1 MSEPGALSPADIR
14 LLTDLSHGN
23 DWMRALLCTLARRGT
38 WLRRTDPPRARAIL
52 DAMTPWPVFKAGQFL
67 FDLLEWEDFMTTGP
81 APEQFDGALDAVA
94 LARMTRLLR
103 LVAAQLDGTMPA
115 DIPPPD
121 TEPISLPEPVD
132 LPALEPG
139 FYLYQDVALG
149 IVVSI
154 EAARAARP

>member
-1 MSEPGALSPADIR
+1 MSEPDALSPADIR
-14 LLTDLSHGN
+14 LLTDLSRGN

-38 WLRRTDPPRARAIL
+38 WLRRTYPQRAKALL

-67 FDLLEWEDFMTTGP
+67 FDLLEWEDFMVTGP
-81 APEQFDGALDAVA
+81 APEPLDGALDAVA
-94 LARMTRLLR
+94 LARMTRLMQ
-103 LVAAQLDGTMPA
+103 LVAAQVDGAMPA

-121 TEPISLPEPVD
+121 PEPISLPEAVA

-139 FYLYQDVALG
+139 FYLYQDVVLG
-149 IVVSI
+149 VVVSV